1 VGEIFRV
8 RLPCRPATGYEWRLK
23 SVNRRIAAPAGPE
36 KFQKDDS
43 GLIGAGGVCV
53 VPIKGVKPG
62 RTKAVFVYRRS
73 WEKVAPAKTF
83 TVRIKVVAKTSR

>member
-36 KFQKDDS
+36 IFQKDDS

-53 VPIKGVKPG
+53 VSIKGVKPG

-73 WEKVAPAKTF
+73 GEKGPPAKTF
-83 TVRIKVVAKTSR
+83 TLRLTVVAHAAK